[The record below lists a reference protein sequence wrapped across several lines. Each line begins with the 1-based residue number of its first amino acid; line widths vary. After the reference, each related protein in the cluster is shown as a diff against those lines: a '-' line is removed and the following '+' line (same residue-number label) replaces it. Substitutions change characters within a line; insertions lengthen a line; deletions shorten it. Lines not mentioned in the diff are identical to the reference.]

1 MERQSKKWYADIPQ
15 KEYIKFAKWILRDTD
30 NAIIATEYIF
40 IVEGR
45 QSCWKCG
52 KPTRVIGLG
61 ISEAVHIFDGD
72 DGPEYELLKNY
83 IDPGKELH
91 LA

>member
-30 NAIIATEYIF
+30 DAIIATEYIF